1 LEKPFRIYKSSAGS
15 GKTRILAREYIRLA
29 LRNKDYFRY
38 IVAMTFTNKS
48 TQEMKDR
55 ILNYLSDFAQGKSED
70 LALEIIAEQRESDS
84 AIDLPGL
91 MKKSEE
97 VLLLLLHHYSEF
109 SISTIDAF
117 FQRII
122 RSFTRETG
130 LLGNFRLE
138 VDNALVMEEVIALL
152 MQQLGRNREL
162 LGWVLDFSM
171 EKLVAGENWDV
182 RTALLDFSKQIEK
195 EEFKTIEEGVLKIT
209 SDKNFFQTFRAKLNK
224 EKFTIE
230 RTVAERAK
238 NLLDEF
244 RKNQLEISDFKYG
257 SRGSIYSYILDLT
270 KGVKLPGDRLASE
283 LEFSDSWP
291 SPSTPNRNLIIAQ
304 AEKRW
309 LPQLLSLVEYVKLN
323 FSIYESVDNVLKYLY
338 AFGLLS
344 DIVRTQRKY
353 LADENLMLL
362 SDAPKFLNRLMAEQ
376 DASFIY
382 EKVGSFYRHYL
393 LDEFQDTSGLQW
405 NNLLPLIQNGLAQNY
420 SSLIVGDIKQSIYRW
435 RGGNL
440 SILHEQVKQDI
451 HDGLTQTHALDTN
464 YRSDGNLVHFNNA
477 IFETASQLVAA
488 QSGTSFPTSA
498 YADAAQKI
506 VINPSNGFVRI
517 QFLDSSDEELSF
529 KEESLARLPHLVEE
543 LQEKGVGIKDIAFI
557 VRDNK
562 DGSLIANAFME
573 YRVSPNRKE
582 QYRYDVV
589 SNESLLVDKAT
600 SIVVLLNALLILDN
614 PTHLIARANLAYEYQ
629 KLWPTQAFEDL
640 NEIFSD
646 SKTKN
651 FTKWV
656 PSSFVQQQERLAAL
670 PLFEMVE
677 NLIHIFNLGKLTEEV
692 VYLQSFQDIIQEFTQ
707 REKNDLTSF
716 LTWWELNREKKSV
729 QVAGGV
735 EAAQIIT
742 IHRAKGLQFKYVI
755 IPFLDWD
762 LGHGSKKVLLW
773 CKSSD
778 DLFKEAGYMPIQ
790 YTSSLAD
797 TVFKDSYEEE
807 TKRIYL
813 DNLNLLYV
821 AFTRAEAGLIAYAPK
836 VKIVKKKEADLKK
849 IGQLVNKVIQSNHFL
864 QSNWS
869 METDTYQLGEVQ
881 VIGERKKPVH
891 ETLAL
896 KNYQVTPWRDRLQV
910 RTNGMEFFNPLAHRK
925 KINYGIFLH
934 AILSK
939 IRVKEDLD
947 GAINNSIRL
956 GVISELERSEVRE
969 IIAWLLEYPALQ
981 ACFDPSANIKTETSL
996 FTTDGS
1002 ERRMD
1007 RVVTRENKAWVIDY
1021 KTGEPNERDQLQ
1033 VREYLKLLTDMK
1045 WNGVT
1050 GFLVYLQER
1059 KCVEV
1064 KL

>member
-1 LEKPFRIYKSSAGS
+1 
-15 GKTRILAREYIRLA
+15 
-29 LRNKDYFRY
+29 
-38 IVAMTFTNKS
+38 
-48 TQEMKDR
+48 MKDR
-55 ILNYLSDFAQGKSED
+55 ILNYLSDFAEGKSED
-70 LALEIIAEQRESDS
+70 LALEIIAEQKASGI
-84 AIDLPGL
+84 AIELPEL
-91 MKKSEE
+91 KKKSDE

-138 VDNALVMEEVIALL
+138 IDNALVMEEVIALL
-152 MQQLGRNREL
+152 MQQLGNNREL

-171 EKLVAGENWDV
+171 EKLIAGGDWDV
-182 RTALLDFSKQIEK
+182 RNALLDFAKQIEK

-230 RTVAERAK
+230 KTVTERAK
-238 NLLDEF
+238 NLMDEF
-244 RKNQLEISDFKYG
+244 RNNQLEISDFKYG
-257 SRGSIYSYILDLT
+257 ATGSIYSYVLDLT
-270 KGVKLPGDRLASE
+270 KGVKPPGKRITEA
-283 LEFSDSWP
+283 LESSGSWP
-291 SPSTPNRNLIIAQ
+291 SSSTANKNLIIAQ

-309 LPQLLSLVEYVKLN
+309 RPQLRALVEYVELN
-323 FSIYESVDNVLKYLY
+323 FSLYQSVDNVLKYLY

-344 DIVRTQRKY
+344 DTVRTQRKY

-451 HDGLTQTHALDTN
+451 NESVTQTHALDTN

-477 IFETASQLVAA
+477 IFETASQLIAA

-498 YADAAQKI
+498 YADAPQKM
-506 VINPSNGFVRI
+506 VINPSHGFVKI
-517 QFLDSSDEELSF
+517 QFLDSSDEEISF
-529 KEESLARLPHLVEE
+529 KEESLARLPLLVEE

-562 DGSLIANAFME
+562 DGSLIASKFME
-573 YRVSPNRKE
+573 YRASPNRKE

-589 SNESLLVDKAT
+589 SNESLLVDKAA

-651 FTKWV
+651 FAKWV
-656 PSSFVQQQERLAAL
+656 PSSFIQQQERLASL

-692 VYLQSFQDIIQEFTQ
+692 VYLQSFQDIIQEFIQ

-716 LTWWELNREKKSV
+716 LAWWELSREKKSV

-773 CKSSD
+773 CRSSD
-778 DLFKEAGYMPIQ
+778 VLFKEAGYMPIQ
-790 YTSSLAD
+790 YASSLAN
-797 TVFKDSYEEE
+797 TVFNEAYEEE

-821 AFTRAEAGLIAYAPK
+821 AFTRAEAGLIAFAPK
-836 VKIVKKKEADLKK
+836 AKAVKNKELELKK
-849 IGQLVNKVIQSNHFL
+849 IGQLVSKAIQSNRFL

-869 METDTYQLGEVQ
+869 AETNTYQLGEVRA
-881 VIGERKKPVH
+881 IGERKKQVE

-910 RTNGMEFFNPLAHRK
+910 RTNGMEFFNPLAHRR

-934 AILSK
+934 IILSK

-947 GAINNSIRL
+947 SAIDNSIRS
-956 GVISELERSEVRE
+956 GIVSESERSEVQE
-969 IIAWLLEYPALQ
+969 TINWLLEYPTLQ
-981 ACFDPSANIKTETSL
+981 SCFDPSANIKTEASL

-1007 RVVTRENKAWVIDY
+1007 RVVTKENKAWVVDY
-1021 KTGEPNERDQLQ
+1021 KTGEPSELDQLQ
-1033 VREYLKLLTDMK
+1033 VKEYLKLLIDMK
-1045 WNGVT
+1045 CTDVT